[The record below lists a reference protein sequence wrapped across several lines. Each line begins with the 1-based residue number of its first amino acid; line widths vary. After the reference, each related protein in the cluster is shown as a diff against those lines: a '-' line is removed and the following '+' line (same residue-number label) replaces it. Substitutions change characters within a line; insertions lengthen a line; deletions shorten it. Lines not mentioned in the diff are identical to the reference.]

1 MKGRLVSEE
10 WEREWEREWEC
21 EWEWEWEWEW
31 EAPSSTQ
38 AKEAEAGPFPAA
50 FSPFPPPAGAR
61 AVSAPARAR
70 AAPGARLG
78 SAFRVPHSAFR
89 VFRAAFRAL
98 GHFGSALCG
107 ARPHRGVDRAPA
119 PRARSRSIPPLRR
132 GGRWCTDDGVPT
144 MVYRRWCTDD
154 VIVYIIILMHTYRP
168 STTGLS
174 HDNFRKHRRTHA
186 QHVTPGGPALC
197 DKAPLSGPL
206 IASDWQ

>member
-50 FSPFPPPAGAR
+50 FSPSPPPCYGMRPRGLHNRVPLAAHCHIPEQLQPRVLIPITPPPAR

-89 VFRAAFRAL
+89 VFRVAFRAL

-107 ARPHRGVDRAPA
+107 ARPRRGVDRAPA
-119 PRARSRSIPPLRR
+119 PRARSRSTSPPPRR
-132 GGRWCTDDGVPT
+132 P
-144 MVYRRWCTDD
+144 MV
-154 VIVYIIILMHTYRP
+154 
-168 STTGLS
+168 
-174 HDNFRKHRRTHA
+174 
-186 QHVTPGGPALC
+186 
-197 DKAPLSGPL
+197 
-206 IASDWQ
+206 